1 MIGLSHIVLHVALC
15 KSVARISQETPVSIH
30 AVMAYRIRKPEMDEV
45 FRVVRESP
53 AVGTLEFDAPQGV
66 YRLSVDVPHKNCS
79 GTDYV
84 VVLPD
89 HDRQLSLKLSP
100 GRSALAAARA
110 FVAGDAAGIPSYLE
124 PTIVLFGRG
133 LACNATVTRPTNER
147 VDLEF
152 GSGAYYAAIY
162 SEAAMS
168 DSKSRVVALR
178 LTDTGGGYHYVRIPT
193 AFPRASND
201 WPSFERFNLTMD
213 IAELT
218 AGKPEDTL
226 LCPHLFRT
234 SVGG

>member
-15 KSVARISQETPVSIH
+15 KSVARPAQETPIPIH

-89 HDRQLSLKLSP
+89 HDRQLTIKLSP
-100 GRSALAAARA
+100 GRSDRPVARA
-110 FVAGDAAGIPSYLE
+110 FVAGDAAGIPMYLE

-133 LACNATVTRPTNER
+133 LACNAPVTKPIGER
-147 VDLEF
+147 VDLEL
-152 GSGAYYAAIY
+152 GSGAYYTAIY
-162 SEAAMS
+162 SNAAMA
-168 DSKSRVVALR
+168 DPKSRVVAVR

-193 AFPRASND
+193 IFPQAAND
-201 WPSFERFNLTMD
+201 WPTYERFNLSMD
-213 IAELT
+213 IADLT

-226 LCPHLFRT
+226 LCPRLYKT